1 MFHCIVNTTLHLYNL
16 YTFQKNA
23 VFSSEVCVD
32 QICVCVCVCVSDR
45 ERERERERIELAI
58 SDLPESK
65 YSVTQS
71 SLAE

>member
-1 MFHCIVNTTLHLYNL
+1 MLFFPVRFVLIR
-16 YTFQKNA
+16 F
-23 VFSSEVCVD
+23 
-32 QICVCVCVCVSDR
+32 VCVCVCVSDR